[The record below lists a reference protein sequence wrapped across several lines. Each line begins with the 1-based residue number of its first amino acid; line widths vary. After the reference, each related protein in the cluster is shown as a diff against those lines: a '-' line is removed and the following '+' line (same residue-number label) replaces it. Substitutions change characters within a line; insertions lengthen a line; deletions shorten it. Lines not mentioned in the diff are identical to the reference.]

1 MDITGRSNATVKRYL
16 QILRVIGFAEFRG
29 ASKTGR
35 YFITKDALSKISK

>member
-16 QILRVIGFAEFRG
+16 QILRVIGFVEFRG

-35 YFITKDALSKISK
+35 YYITEEALNKIR